1 MSPPPA
7 PSGRPGT
14 AGATGPTGPIGPPP
28 RRGRGTRSVAARGA
42 RAVTGAATAVAGA
55 ASGRRRVRRLLFVT
69 GGTGFLGR
77 HVVTTS
83 AAETWEIVAPDR
95 FGLDLRNAASVRDVI
110 TDWRPTAIIH
120 TAYRKN
126 DRASTVDATRHVA
139 EAAAEVGARMVHVS
153 SDVVFRGGVSPF
165 TETDRI
171 SPMHEYGRQKADAEL
186 IVSSTCPDSVI
197 VRTSLLIGRRVLSG
211 HEQAVWEAIEGR
223 SPITF
228 FVDEIRC
235 PALVDDVAAG
245 LVLLAGRPEING
257 VLHLA
262 GRDAISRADL
272 ARLIAR
278 RHRWDASKLRFGS
291 LEASG
296 LDRPAKV
303 ILDSSLAASYG
314 LAVRGADW

>member
-7 PSGRPGT
+7 PPGRPG
-14 AGATGPTGPIGPPP
+14 ASGPTGPIGPPP
-28 RRGRGTRSVAARGA
+28 RRGRGAGAVAGRGA
-42 RAVTGAATAVAGA
+42 RAVAGAAAAVAGA
-55 ASGRRRVRRLLFVT
+55 ATGRRRVRRLLFVT
-69 GGTGFLGR
+69 GGTGFLGH
-77 HVVTTS
+77 HVVKTS

-95 FGLDLRNAASVRDVI
+95 FGLDLRNQASVHDVI

-126 DRASTVDATRHVA
+126 DRASTVDATRYVA
-139 EAAAEVGARMVHVS
+139 EAAAQVGARMVHVS
-153 SDVVFRGGVSPF
+153 SDVVFRSGVSPY
-165 TETDRI
+165 TEGDRV

-186 IVSSTCPDSVI
+186 IVSAICPDSVI
-197 VRTSLLIGRRVLSG
+197 VRTSLLIGRRELSN
-211 HEQAVWEAIEGR
+211 HEQAVWDVIQGR
-223 SPITF
+223 SPMTF
-228 FVDEIRC
+228 FVDEVRC

-262 GRDAISRADL
+262 GREAISRADL
-272 ARLIAR
+272 AQVIAR

-314 LAVRGADW
+314 LVVRGADGW